1 MESLNQPDLFR
12 AALWLIALTLFIF
25 LLVIYGL
32 RKIRQGVKEA
42 FNPDGVMES
51 GKSSGGGSRDM
62 AFVFNTFQ
70 KTLKEIS
77 EKKHELIQMHQEAEE
92 RIRQMERYN
101 QCILESMVSGVIA
114 FDCKGDLTSMNLAA
128 AEILGW
134 PRDVDSIGKSFEV
147 VMEGSDQLKEILK
160 KVLED
165 RRKILREEIPFTLQD
180 GERRWLGVNASP
192 LKGDD
197 GEMIGITL
205 VFTDLTE
212 VKELQRQVELK
223 NRLADLGKM
232 SAGIAHEF
240 RNSLGA
246 ILGYARLVERQAVHN
261 DLLKESVE
269 GIMAEVKSFDAM
281 LTDFLNFARPVEL
294 NREECRLGDLV
305 KESLDVLSEE
315 IKKSGGKVETLFEDS
330 FPVYADHTL
339 IRQALTNLI
348 KNALEA
354 VGREGKIKIQEKR
367 IAGRMEIWIH
377 DNGCGISKENHKKIF
392 EPFFTTKREGTG
404 LGLAIT
410 QKTILSH
417 QGSLTIKSEEGE
429 GTLVIVSLPIHSA
442 QA

>member
-1 MESLNQPDLFR
+1 MDSWNQPDLFK
-12 AALWLIALTLFIF
+12 ATLWLIALVFIIFF
-25 LLVIYGL
+25 LLIYGF

-42 FNPDGVMES
+42 FDPDRAMES
-51 GKSSGGGSRDM
+51 GKVAESDSDM
-62 AFVFNTFQ
+62 SFVFNTFQ
-70 KTLKEIS
+70 KTLKDIS
-77 EKKHELIQMHQEAEE
+77 DKKHELIRMHRDAEE
-92 RIRQMERYN
+92 RVRQMERYN
-101 QCILESMVSGVIA
+101 QCILESMVSGVIT
-114 FDCKGDLTSMNLAA
+114 FDREGDLTSMNLAA

-134 PRDVDSIGKSFEV
+134 AKDVSPVGKSFEDV
-147 VMEGSDQLKEILK
+147 LDGSDHMKEILN
-160 KVLED
+160 KVLEEN
-165 RRKILREEIPFTLQD
+165 RKILREETTFTMQNGD
-180 GERRWLGVNASP
+180 RRWLGVNASP

-197 GEMIGITL
+197 GEMIGTTI

-246 ILGYARLVERQAVHN
+246 ILGYARLAERQAADN
-261 DLLKESVE
+261 GILRDSVE
-269 GIMAEVKSFDAM
+269 GIMTEVKNFDAM

-294 NREECRLGDLV
+294 NRETCSLNNLV

-315 IKKSGGKVETLFEDS
+315 IRKRGARVETIFENV
-330 FPVYADHTL
+330 FPVFADH
-339 IRQALTNLI
+339 IQMRQALTNLI

-354 VGREGKIKIQEKR
+354 VGDQGEIRIQEKR
-367 IAGRMEIWIH
+367 IANRSELWIH
-377 DNGCGISKENHKKIF
+377 DNGCGISMENHKKIF

-417 QGSLTIKSEEGE
+417 QGSLTIRSDEGD
-429 GTLVIVSLPIHSA
+429 GTLVIVSLPIHKASA
-442 QA
+442 

>member
-1 MESLNQPDLFR
+1 MDSLNQPDLFK
-12 AALWLIALTLFIF
+12 ATLWLIALVFFIFFLFI
-25 LLVIYGL
+25 YGF
-32 RKIRQGVKEA
+32 RKIRQGVKDA
-42 FNPDGVMES
+42 FNPDGAMES
-51 GKSSGGGSRDM
+51 GKVTESDSDM

-70 KTLKEIS
+70 NTLKDIS
-77 EKKHELIQMHQEAEE
+77 DRKHELIRMHRDAEE
-92 RIRQMERYN
+92 RIRQVERYN
-101 QCILESMVSGVIA
+101 QCILESMVSGVIT
-114 FDCKGDLTSMNLAA
+114 FDREGDLTSMNLAA

-134 PRDVDSIGKSFEV
+134 TKDVSPVGKSFEDV
-147 VMEGSDQLKEILK
+147 LDGSDHMKEILN
-160 KVLED
+160 KVLEEN
-165 RRKILREEIPFTLQD
+165 RKILREETTFTMQNGD
-180 GERRWLGVNASP
+180 RRWLGVNASP

-197 GEMIGITL
+197 GEMIGTTI

-246 ILGYARLVERQAVHN
+246 ILGYARLAERQAVDN
-261 DLLKESVE
+261 GILRDSVE
-269 GIMAEVKSFDAM
+269 GIMTEVKNFDAM

-294 NREECRLGDLV
+294 NREACSLSDLV

-315 IKKSGGKVETLFEDS
+315 TGKRGAKVETIFENA
-330 FPVYADHTL
+330 FPVFADH
-339 IRQALTNLI
+339 IQMRQALTNLI

-354 VGREGKIKIQEKR
+354 VGDQGEIRIQGKR
-367 IAGRMEIWIH
+367 IAGRSELWIH
-377 DNGCGISKENHKKIF
+377 DNGCGISMENHKKIF

-417 QGSLTIKSEEGE
+417 QGSLTIRSEQGE
-429 GTLVIVSLPIHSA
+429 GTLVIVSLPIHNA
-442 QA
+442 PV